1 MAASERSQLTLRLAS
16 LFGLCRDILRSHL
29 LICRIFNYQFP
40 AWRNARRRSAQLKC
54 QGTNRPSP
62 ALNPGSV
69 ELRRVLAKPRVLHP
83 QFANKC
89 FGGIHGCH
97 PVRGFPARFDAGNGA
112 CGLGAADGSRGLHAR
127 RATSV
132 YRRRV
137 SLVQRRD
144 SERRPRQGLPAQEQG
159 AA

>member
-1 MAASERSQLTLRLAS
+1 MAASERSQRTLRLAS

-69 ELRRVLAKPRVLHP
+69 ELRRVLAKPRVFTHNSRINALGGFMVATRSGDFQLRLMAIVRPKGGRSPQHSFEGGHP
-83 QFANKC
+83 RVASWDGR
-89 FGGIHGCH
+89 GGWMDITPGLAPRLALPHI
-97 PVRGFPARFDAGNGA
+97 ARKSP
-112 CGLGAADGSRGLHAR
+112 L
-127 RATSV
+127 
-132 YRRRV
+132 
-137 SLVQRRD
+137 
-144 SERRPRQGLPAQEQG
+144 
-159 AA
+159 